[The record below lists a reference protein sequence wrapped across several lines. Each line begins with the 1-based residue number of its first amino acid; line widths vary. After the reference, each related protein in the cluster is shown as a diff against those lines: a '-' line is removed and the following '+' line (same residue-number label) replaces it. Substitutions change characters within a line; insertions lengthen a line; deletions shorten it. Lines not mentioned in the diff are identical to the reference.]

1 MMPDVKTYP
10 STKQPLKRKAL
21 RPEDIDKVGRAI
33 LTLAQELWTVKDR
46 QRVMEAVLK
55 KHNIDIGEEIDTY
68 QPDAELEAELADARS
83 ALVRKIVLDL
93 TGEYGP
99 LE

>member
-1 MMPDVKTYP
+1 MSDVKTYP
-10 STKQPLKRKAL
+10 STKQPLKRQAL
-21 RPEDIDKVGRAI
+21 RPEDIDKVGHAI

-46 QRVMEAVLK
+46 QRITEEILK
-55 KHNIDIGEEIDTY
+55 KHNIDINEEIDTY
-68 QPDAELEAELADARS
+68 QPDGPLEAELAEARS
-83 ALVRKIVLDL
+83 ALVKKIVLDL

>member
-1 MMPDVKTYP
+1 MSDVKTYP
-10 STKQPLKRKAL
+10 STKQPLKRQAL
-21 RPEDIDKVGRAI
+21 RPEDIDKVGHAI

-46 QRVMEAVLK
+46 QRITEQILK

-68 QPDAELEAELADARS
+68 QPDGALEAELAQARS
-83 ALVRKIVLDL
+83 ALVKKIVLDL